1 MYGQVLS
8 RSTPYQALWAEILGK
23 VDLSLDQRALLQC
36 MTKRFTAIFGSSLSI
51 RIERALDRVRRG
63 WALARAWGA
72 NPGRRH
78 LMAKPTIAFVGLSG
92 GETVEGQSPVAT
104 IVNTWLTP
112 TLTG

>member
-1 MYGQVLS
+1 MVNY
-8 RSTPYQALWAEILGK
+8 
-23 VDLSLDQRALLQC
+23 
-36 MTKRFTAIFGSSLSI
+36 SSLSVGTG
-51 RIERALDRVRRG
+51 RAMDRVRRG
-63 WALARAWGA
+63 WARAWGA

-112 TLTG
+112 TLTDWGPHGKEGRQSTVVS